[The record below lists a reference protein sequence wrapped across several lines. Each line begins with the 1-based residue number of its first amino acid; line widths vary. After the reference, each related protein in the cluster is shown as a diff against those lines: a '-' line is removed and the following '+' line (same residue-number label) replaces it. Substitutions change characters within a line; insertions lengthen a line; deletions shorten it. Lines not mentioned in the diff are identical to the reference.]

1 MKKPLFNT
9 VAIVGV
15 GLIGGSLGMAI
26 KKRGIARWV
35 IGITRRRET
44 ISLAFHRKAIDI
56 GALDLTHVR
65 DADLVIL
72 SAPVS
77 VIADRMKELRRHL
90 KRSAVIMDV
99 GSSKELIQNAAKKHL
114 KGFTFVGAH
123 PMAGSECLG
132 VENACQDLFEGATC
146 FVTQK
151 NPKVMELWRRVGS
164 TPLVVSA
171 ADHDRWVSK
180 ASHLPHVLS
189 FNLLQLID
197 TPAARKMG
205 LKQIN
210 PSLREFA
217 RLAQSDPELW
227 ADIFISN
234 KKYLAEGLDQFM
246 ANVIKWKQAL
256 KSSDRKKLQSFI
268 SAANQRSQ
276 KLGV

>member
-26 KKRGIARWV
+26 KKRGLARWV

-44 ISLAFHRKAIDI
+44 ISTAFQRKAIDI
-56 GALDLTHVR
+56 GALDLMHLR
-65 DADLVIL
+65 EADLVIL
-72 SAPVS
+72 AAPVS
-77 VIADRMKELRRHL
+77 VIAGRMKEMRRFL
-90 KRSAVIMDV
+90 KPGAVIMDV
-99 GSSKELIQNAAKKHL
+99 GSSKQVVEDAAKKYL

-132 VENACQDLFEGATC
+132 VEYADAELFESATV
-146 FVTQK
+146 FLTKK
-151 NPKVMELWRRVGS
+151 NVKLADLWRRLGAS
-164 TPLVVSA
+164 PVVATA
-171 ADHDRWVSK
+171 ADHDRWVSR

-189 FNLLQLID
+189 FTLLQLID
-197 TPAARKMG
+197 PSAAKRMG

-217 RLAQSDPELW
+217 RLAQSNPALW
-227 ADIFISN
+227 ADIFLTN
-234 KKYLAEGLDQFM
+234 KKFLIQGLDQFTKSI
-246 ANVIKWKQAL
+246 IKWKQAL
-256 KSSDRKKLQSFI
+256 KRSQRKTLESYI
-268 SAANQRSQ
+268 AAANQRSQ